1 MKKIILLLVCLL
13 PMGCIQLHYNIAP
26 EFHSEGAVNIDGRID
41 ADDPRV
47 TVTVDDVTVDWK
59 ELKELIEKK
68 MASLPKEPKQKTGL
82 APAQAVPAGALTLRA
97 ADATGMD
104 PPAKPTHSVQVGAY
118 RHLENAEQ
126 QVARLAARGYAARL
140 VPMADT
146 GNQTWYTVRI
156 GDYPTQESARTR
168 AVEFTRREK
177 IQSAVRPFGTL

>member
-1 MKKIILLLVCLL
+1 MKKIALLLVCLL

-68 MASLPKEPKQKTGL
+68 MASLPKESKQKTGL
-82 APAQAVPAGALTLRA
+82 APAQAVPAGALTIPA
-97 ADATGMD
+97 AAATPPDA
-104 PPAKPTHSVQVGAY
+104 PAKSAYSVQVGAY
-118 RHLENAEQ
+118 RHIANAEQ

-140 VPMADT
+140 VPMAGS

-156 GDYPTQESARTR
+156 GDYPSQESARVR

-177 IQSAVRPFGTL
+177 IQSAVRPYDTL

>member
-1 MKKIILLLVCLL
+1 MKKIILLFVGLL

-68 MASLPKEPKQKTGL
+68 MANLPTETKQKTGL
-82 APAQAVPAGALTLRA
+82 APAQAVPSGAVTLPT
-97 ADATGMD
+97 ADAAVMGR
-104 PPAKPTHSVQVGAY
+104 PAKPTHSVQVGAY

-126 QVARLAARGYAARL
+126 QVARLAARGYPARL
-140 VPMADT
+140 VPMADS
-146 GNQTWYTVRI
+146 GNRTWYTVRI

-177 IQSAVRPFGTL
+177 IQTAVRPFGTL

>member
-1 MKKIILLLVCLL
+1 M
-13 PMGCIQLHYNIAP
+13 
-26 EFHSEGAVNIDGRID
+26 
-41 ADDPRV
+41 
-47 TVTVDDVTVDWK
+47 
-59 ELKELIEKK
+59 
-68 MASLPKEPKQKTGL
+68 
-82 APAQAVPAGALTLRA
+82 PAGALTLRT

-118 RHLENAEQ
+118 HHLENAEQ

-177 IQSAVRPFGTL
+177 VQTAVRPFGTL